1 MSQYSNKR
9 ILSLVFIF
17 FLLAGCG
24 YFWNAYLIQAHSS
37 FERYYAFR
45 GCKELVTKTDSDAT
59 CKLASGKMI
68 RLVKIDIRWFLEN
81 DGPGIW

>member
-1 MSQYSNKR
+1 MQVYNKKYFFVY
-9 ILSLVFIF
+9 IVIF

-37 FERYYAFR
+37 FEHYYAFR